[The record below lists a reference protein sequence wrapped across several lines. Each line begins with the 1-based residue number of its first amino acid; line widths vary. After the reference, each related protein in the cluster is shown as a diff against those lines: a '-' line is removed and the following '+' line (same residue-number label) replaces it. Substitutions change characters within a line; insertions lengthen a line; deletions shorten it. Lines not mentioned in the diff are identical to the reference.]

1 MRSDKLPLC
10 KLEHGLS
17 TTGGVRSVIGC
28 VICHKEYGYERY
40 LTFSGVVISH
50 GFWPF
55 LRYCEMAYGDRRPGN
70 FVSTSSPQRRVAFL
84 GGFWTFVWKS
94 SCKKRHIS
102 E

>member
-17 TTGGVRSVIGC
+17 TTGGGKISDGC

-40 LTFSGVVISH
+40 LTFSGEMISH

-55 LRYCEMAYGDRRPGN
+55 LRYCEMAYGDRRPDN
-70 FVSTSSPQRRVAFL
+70 FVSTSSTQRRVAFS
-84 GGFWTFVWKS
+84 GGFGTFV
-94 SCKKRHIS
+94 
-102 E
+102 